1 MVMEFNS
8 QNESIMK
15 WPNLKHL
22 NYLVVLHQEQHFHR
36 AAEKCHVTQ
45 STLSTAIQNLEEH
58 FGAQLLEREHKSFVF
73 SAYGLSIVDRSKRL
87 LNEARELMDFAQ
99 TAGDWQKGELKLGVI
114 PTIAPFL
121 FEALIKSVNRV
132 FPDLNLHLQED
143 TTDHLLAQLHQGE
156 LDLLILA
163 LPIETPGCK
172 QLVIGHDPFHL
183 VTHRSSLADLH
194 IPLDVSAL
202 PKNSIFLL
210 QQEHCMTEHAV
221 SACGLKHSEQ
231 VNSLA
236 VSSLHTLVQ
245 LANAKLGFTF
255 IPELALQQD
264 ILAKSNLVALP
275 AEDNAFREIG
285 LVWRSGTTRVQLFRS
300 LAECLAPLMPISIT
314 NP

>member
-1 MVMEFNS
+1 
-8 QNESIMK
+8 MK

-22 NYLVVLHQEQHFHR
+22 HYLVVLHQEQHFHR
-36 AAEKCHVTQ
+36 AAQRCHVTQ

-58 FGAQLLEREHKSFVF
+58 FGAQLLEREHKTFVF
-73 SAYGLSIVDRSKRL
+73 SAYGLEVVERSKGL
-87 LNEARELMDFAQ
+87 LNEARELLEFAQ
-99 TAGDWQKGELKLGVI
+99 TAGDWQKGNLKLGVI

-121 FEALIKSVNRV
+121 FEGLIKSVKRV

-143 TTDHLLAQLHQGE
+143 TTDHLLGQLQQGE

-163 LPIETPGCK
+163 LPMQTPGCK

-183 VTHRSSLADLH
+183 VTHQSSIDKLNM
-194 IPLDVSAL
+194 PLDVASL

-210 QQEHCMTEHAV
+210 QQEHCMTGHAV

-236 VSSLHTLVQ
+236 ASSLHTLVQ
-245 LANAKLGFTF
+245 LANAKLGYTF

-264 ILAKSNLVALP
+264 ILEKSNLVALP
-275 AEDNAFREIG
+275 AEANAFREIG
-285 LVWRSGTTRVQLFRS
+285 LVWRSGTTRNQLFRAI
-300 LAECLAPLMPISIT
+300 AECLSPLMPVSVL
-314 NP
+314 

>member
-1 MVMEFNS
+1 
-8 QNESIMK
+8 MK

-22 NYLVVLHQEQHFHR
+22 HYLVVLHQEQHFHR

-73 SAYGLSIVDRSKRL
+73 SSYGLSVVERSKRV
-87 LNEARELMDFAQ
+87 LNEARELMDYAQ
-99 TAGDWQKGELKLGVI
+99 TAGDWQQGDLKLGVI

-121 FEALIKSVNRV
+121 FEGLIKSVNRI

-143 TTDHLLAQLHQGE
+143 TTAHLLSQLHEGE

-163 LPIETPGCK
+163 LPMETPGCK
-172 QLVIGHDPFHL
+172 QLVIGQDPFHL
-183 VTHRSSLADLH
+183 VTHQNSIVNLNT
-194 IPLDVSAL
+194 PLDVASL

-210 QQEHCMTEHAV
+210 QQEHCMTGHAV

-236 VSSLHTLVQ
+236 ASSLHTLVQ
-245 LANAKLGFTF
+245 LANAKLGYTF

-264 ILAKSNLVALP
+264 ILAKSNLIAMP

-285 LVWRSGTTRVQLFRS
+285 LVWRTGTTRIQLFRS
-300 LAECLAPLMPISIT
+300 IAECLSPLMPVSV
-314 NP
+314 NSD